1 MMITMNKHMRLSL
14 CRCFIVLV
22 SSTYLEGYF
31 PVRFAMLST
40 ALFGMFDRHGPDLFA
55 GHGRGFLIGP
65 FNDAFAFQE
74 EKEIVTR

>member
-1 MMITMNKHMRLSL
+1 MMITMNKNIHASQPVSL
-14 CRCFIVLV
+14 LFH
-22 SSTYLEGYF
+22 SDTYLKGYF